1 MFDIKNFTEDEKALL
16 DKISSKM
23 DNELEE
29 FQKSNIEKMAEEC
42 EDPNLFQPKKAESV
56 TNYQREIIIKV
67 NAELSSTNDAN
78 QLLEIDNVVE
88 NFYHIPV
95 PSGINYEEKIDEF
108 VNKFDTE
115 VGNLVIKIKTDG
127 TEQKK

>member
-1 MFDIKNFTEDEKALL
+1 MFDIKNLTEDEKALL
-16 DKISSKM
+16 DKMYSKM
-23 DNELEE
+23 DNELQE
-29 FQKSNIEKMAEEC
+29 FQKSNIEKMAKEC
-42 EDPNLFQPKKAESV
+42 EDPNIFEPKKAESV

-78 QLLEIDNVVE
+78 QLLELNNVVE
-88 NFYHIPV
+88 NFYHIPI

-108 VNKFDTE
+108 VDKFDTE

-127 TEQKK
+127 TEPKK

>member
-1 MFDIKNFTEDEKALL
+1 MFDIKNLSEDEQSLL
-16 DKISSKM
+16 EKISSKM
-23 DNELEE
+23 DNELEA
-29 FQKSNIEKMAEEC
+29 FKKANVEKMAKEC
-42 EDPNLFQPKKAESV
+42 ENPDLFEPKKIESV
-56 TNYQREIIIKV
+56 TNYQREIIIKIS
-67 NAELSSTNDAN
+67 AELSATNQSN
-78 QLLEIDNVVE
+78 KLLEIDNITE

-95 PSGINYEEKIDEF
+95 PSGIDYEEKIDEF

>member
-1 MFDIKNFTEDEKALL
+1 MFDIKNLTEDEKALL
-16 DKISSKM
+16 DKMYSKM
-23 DNELEE
+23 DNELQE
-29 FQKSNIEKMAEEC
+29 FQRSNIEKMAKEC
-42 EDPNLFQPKKAESV
+42 EDPNIFQPKKAESV

-78 QLLEIDNVVE
+78 QLLELNNIVE
-88 NFYHIPV
+88 NFYHIPI

-108 VNKFDTE
+108 VDKFDTE

-127 TEQKK
+127 TESKK

>member
-1 MFDIKNFTEDEKALL
+1 MFDIKNLTEDEKALL
-16 DKISSKM
+16 DKMYSKM
-23 DNELEE
+23 DNELQE
-29 FQKSNIEKMAEEC
+29 FQRSNIEKMAKEC
-42 EDPNLFQPKKAESV
+42 EDPNIFEPKKAESV

-78 QLLEIDNVVE
+78 QLLELNNVVE
-88 NFYHIPV
+88 NFYHIPI

-108 VNKFDTE
+108 VDKFDTE

-127 TEQKK
+127 TESKK